1 MRCLPALAMCLAAC
15 MPAASDGEGT
25 GGSTGATGGITGA
38 TAGTTGVAGTTGG
51 AGTTGAA
58 GITGVAGTTGAAG
71 TTSGAGTT
79 GGAGTG
85 TSAGR
90 GGVGGAAGTVGGAAG
105 TTGGVGGSAPPGAC
119 PAGGWTAGDRRLTLM
134 HGGLERAY
142 EIHVPPG
149 YTGTTP
155 VPLVMTIHGAHN
167 TPGLVRG
174 WSRMN
179 PVADQN
185 GFIVAYPAA
194 IDCWNSGP
202 SLPGCMMAD
211 DDVGFL
217 TAVIAD
223 IKSHACIDAKRVY
236 ATGISNGA
244 MMAQRLGCQRA
255 EIFAAV
261 GGVAGPTSVSCMP
274 TRPVSLVYVHGTEDR
289 TVGYSSAQP
298 NVNGW
303 VTRNGC
309 SGSPVETHNTG
320 STRCVT
326 YGSCRDGA
334 EVVFCTVT
342 GMGHCWPED
351 SNCGPGGGSSF
362 GVTDFKA
369 SPFMWEFFQR
379 HPLP

>member
-1 MRCLPALAMCLAAC
+1 
-15 MPAASDGEGT
+15 MPES
-25 GGSTGATGGITGA
+25 
-38 TAGTTGVAGTTGG
+38 
-51 AGTTGAA
+51 
-58 GITGVAGTTGAAG
+58 
-71 TTSGAGTT
+71 
-79 GGAGTG
+79 
-85 TSAGR
+85 
-90 GGVGGAAGTVGGAAG
+90 
-105 TTGGVGGSAPPGAC
+105 C
-119 PAGGWTAGDRRLTLM
+119 PAGGWTPGDRRLTLM
-134 HGGLERAY
+134 HGGISRAY
-142 EIHVPPG
+142 EVHIPAS

-167 TPGLVRG
+167 TPALVRG

-217 TAVIAD
+217 TAAVAD
-223 IKSHACIDAKRVY
+223 IKSHACIDPKRVY

-255 EIFAAV
+255 ELFAAV
-261 GGVAGPTSVSCMP
+261 GGVAGPTASACMP
-274 TRPVSLVYVHGTEDR
+274 ARPVSLVYVHGTEDR

-309 SGSPVETHNTG
+309 SGSPVETYNMG

-326 YGSCRDGA
+326 YQSCREGA

-351 SNCGPGGGSSF
+351 SNCGPGGGPSF
-362 GVTDFKA
+362 GVMDFKA
-369 SPFMWEFFQR
+369 SPFMWEFFTR

>member
-1 MRCLPALAMCLAAC
+1 MH
-15 MPAASDGEGT
+15 DG
-25 GGSTGATGGITGA
+25 
-38 TAGTTGVAGTTGG
+38 V
-51 AGTTGAA
+51 
-58 GITGVAGTTGAAG
+58 
-71 TTSGAGTT
+71 
-79 GGAGTG
+79 
-85 TSAGR
+85 
-90 GGVGGAAGTVGGAAG
+90 
-105 TTGGVGGSAPPGAC
+105 
-119 PAGGWTAGDRRLTLM
+119 
-134 HGGLERAY
+134 ERAY

-155 VPLVMTIHGAHN
+155 VPLMMTIHGAHN
-167 TPGLVRG
+167 TPALVRG

-194 IDCWNSGP
+194 LDCWNSGP
-202 SLPGCMMAD
+202 SLPGCTMAD

-217 TAVIAD
+217 SLVVSD
-223 IKSHACIDAKRVY
+223 IKAHACIDPKRVY

-255 EIFAAV
+255 DVFAAV
-261 GGVAGPTSVSCMP
+261 GGVAGPTAVSCMP
-274 TRPVSLVYVHGTEDR
+274 ARAISVVYVHGTEDR

-303 VTRNGC
+303 AMRNGC
-309 SGSPVETHNTG
+309 TGSPVETYNMG

-326 YGSCRDGA
+326 HQNCRDGV

-351 SNCGPGGGSSF
+351 SNCGPGGGPSF

-369 SPFMWEFFQR
+369 SPFMWEFFTR